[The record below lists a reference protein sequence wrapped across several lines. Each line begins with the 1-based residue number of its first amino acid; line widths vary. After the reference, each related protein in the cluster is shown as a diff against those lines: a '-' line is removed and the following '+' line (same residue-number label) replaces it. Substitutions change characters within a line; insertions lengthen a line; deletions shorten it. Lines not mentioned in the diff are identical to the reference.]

1 MNEINCDIKPELL
14 FELAKQETG
23 TRGYGFKI
31 RKKHTRLRLRQSS
44 FSITIVNT
52 WNSLP
57 TTVVNAITMNQFK
70 NGIDDALSTTID
82 MYNYGTGRLWQQES
96 VVY

>member
-1 MNEINCDIKPELL
+1 MNEIKDIKPELL

-23 TRGYGFKI
+23 TRGHGFKI
-31 RKKHTRLRLRQSS
+31 QKKHTRLRLRQNS

-82 MYNYGTGRLWQQES
+82 MYSYGTGLLWQQES

>member
-1 MNEINCDIKPELL
+1 MNEINDIKPELL

-23 TRGYGFKI
+23 TRGHGFKI
-31 RKKHTRLRLRQSS
+31 QKKHTRLGLRQNS

-70 NGIDDALSTTID
+70 NGIDDALSTIALT
-82 MYNYGTGRLWQQES
+82 Y
-96 VVY
+96 V